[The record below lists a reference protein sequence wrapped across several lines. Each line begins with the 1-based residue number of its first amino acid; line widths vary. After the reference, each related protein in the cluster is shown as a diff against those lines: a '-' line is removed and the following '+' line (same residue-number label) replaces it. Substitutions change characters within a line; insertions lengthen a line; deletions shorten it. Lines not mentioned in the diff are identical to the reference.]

1 LWGLRALPALDNLG
15 FDTFKN
21 LVDLEHQPRLEWH
34 LVSIVDF
41 LQTVMG
47 KIILQKIDMQHFL
60 IK

>member
-1 LWGLRALPALDNLG
+1 LGL
-15 FDTFKN
+15 DTFNN

-41 LQTVMG
+41 LQTVMV
-47 KIILQKIDMQHFL
+47 KIMLQKIYMQHFS